1 MAEIVGTFS
10 SAKLWDEQANSSGET
25 RHSSRGDFAH
35 ELLELAVR
43 QLNRIEVGRVFW
55 KEANCRP
62 GRLNR
67 VPNGGTQMDSAVIH
81 HHDFIAP
88 KRRYQALLDIC
99 EEHLSCHGALNH
111 HRCRHFIVPQG
122 SHERDSL
129 PCSKRNSA
137 DHSDATWRPSP
148 QPYQVGAD
156 CSLIDKHQPGWIKQ
170 PLLAYPTSP
179 RACDICSLPFGG
191 L

>member
-10 SAKLWDEQANSSGET
+10 RSKLWDERANSSGET
-25 RHSSRGDFAH
+25 WNSSRGDFAH

-67 VPNGGTQMDSAVIH
+67 IPNGGTQMDSAVIH
-81 HHDFIAP
+81 HHNFIAP

-99 EEHLSCHGALNH
+99 EEHLSCDGTLND
-111 HRCRHFIVPQG
+111 HRSRHFIVPQG
-122 SHERDSL
+122 SHERDSI
-129 PCSKRNSA
+129 PRSKRNTA
-137 DHSDATWRPSP
+137 DHSDATRRPSS
-148 QPYQVGAD
+148 QPCQVGAH
-156 CSLIDKHQPGWIKQ
+156 CCLIDKYQPSGLKQ
-170 PLLAYPTSP
+170 TLL
-179 RACDICSLPFGG
+179 
-191 L
+191 